1 MAAEWTSYSLVVHE
15 YFSAFVQQVESPGVS
30 TADSPAQ
37 TALQS
42 GPKVVEQQ
50 QKKEQDLNRN
60 TKKLGAAALI
70 LSLMGYLLL
79 IWFAIENSTT
89 LL

>member
-1 MAAEWTSYSLVVHE
+1 MAAEWARYSLVIHE
-15 YFSAFVQQVESPGVS
+15 YFSAFVQQVESLGVS

-37 TALQS
+37 TVLAS

-50 QKKEQDLNRN
+50 RKREEGLNKA
-60 TKKLGAAALI
+60 TKALGASAMALT
-70 LSLMGYLLL
+70 LLGYLLL
-79 IWFAIENSTT
+79 LWFAIKNAAA